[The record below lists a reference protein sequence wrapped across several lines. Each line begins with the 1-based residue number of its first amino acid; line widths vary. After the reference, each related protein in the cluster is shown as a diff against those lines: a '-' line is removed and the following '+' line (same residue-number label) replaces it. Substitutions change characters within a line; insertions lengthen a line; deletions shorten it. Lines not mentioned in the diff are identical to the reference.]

1 MKEKFTKIYEFLI
14 KPPKAFSLLCYGLFV
29 LFSAISITLACT
41 IPTSI
46 VTTIFYS
53 GMGVTFFYCAY
64 LFIRYDYKKIRDSYR
79 KTKAWLSS
87 KSRFLNRLIND
98 SYFSTMFS
106 TILSLI
112 LGVGF
117 VTYNAVAGLIYH
129 SVWNG
134 SISVYYGFLIVIRV
148 VILASELYLHKND
161 LSDTEKELFRAK
173 IFISEGVLL
182 LMLNVALIAPV
193 TILAL
198 SKKQVNM
205 PMWVAI
211 ADASYT
217 FYKVIAC
224 IYSFIKHRKNSN
236 LSIKGIKRLNL
247 TCATIS
253 ILSLENTMILT
264 FSENPSAM
272 QLLMIMS
279 ALAVMLINLSVAL
292 LTYLGGKKTKENINK
307 KEETI

>member
-1 MKEKFTKIYEFLI
+1 MKEKLMEIYQFLI
-14 KPPKAFSLLCYGLFV
+14 KPTKAVSLLCYGLFL
-29 LFSAISITLACT
+29 LFSIVSIILACT
-41 IPTSI
+41 IPSSI
-46 VTTIFYS
+46 LTTIFYS
-53 GMGVTFFYCAY
+53 GMGITFFYCAY
-64 LFIRYDYKKIRDSYR
+64 LFIRYDYKKVRDSYR

-87 KSRFLNRLIND
+87 KSKFLNRLIND
-98 SYFSTMFS
+98 SYFSTMLG

-117 VTYNAVAGLIYH
+117 VAYNAVAGLIYH

-134 SISVYYGFLIVIRV
+134 SISIYYGFLVAIRV
-148 VILASELYLHKND
+148 LILASELYLHKKD
-161 LSDTEKELFRAK
+161 LSGTEKELFRTK
-173 IFISEGVLL
+173 IFIAEGVLL
-182 LMLNVALIAPV
+182 LLLNVALIAPV

-198 SKKQVNM
+198 SKKQVSM

-211 ADASYT
+211 ADACYT

-224 IYSFIKHRKNSN
+224 VYSFVKHRKNSN

-253 ILSLENTMILT
+253 TLSLENTMILT
-264 FSENPSAM
+264 FSENPSDM

-292 LTYLGGKKTKENINK
+292 LTYLGGKKSKENISK

>member
-1 MKEKFTKIYEFLI
+1 MKEKFMEIYQFLI
-14 KPPKAFSLLCYGLFV
+14 KPTKAVSLLCYGLFL
-29 LFSAISITLACT
+29 LFSIVSIILACT
-41 IPTSI
+41 IPSS
-46 VTTIFYS
+46 VLTTIFYS
-53 GMGVTFFYCAY
+53 GMGITFFYCAY
-64 LFIRYDYKKIRDSYR
+64 LFIRYDYKKVRDFYR
-79 KTKAWLSS
+79 KTKVWLSS
-87 KSRFLNRLIND
+87 KSKFLNRLIND
-98 SYFSTMFS
+98 SYFSTMLG

-117 VTYNAVAGLIYH
+117 VAYNAVAGLIYH

-148 VILASELYLHKND
+148 VILISELYLHKKD
-161 LSDTEKELFRAK
+161 LSDTEKELFRTK
-173 IFISEGVLL
+173 VFIAEGVLL
-182 LMLNVALIAPV
+182 LLLNVALIAPV

-198 SKKQVNM
+198 SKKHVSM

-211 ADASYT
+211 ADACYT

-253 ILSLENTMILT
+253 TLSLENTMILT
-264 FSENPSAM
+264 FSENPGDM

-292 LTYLGGKKTKENINK
+292 LTYLGGKKSKENISK